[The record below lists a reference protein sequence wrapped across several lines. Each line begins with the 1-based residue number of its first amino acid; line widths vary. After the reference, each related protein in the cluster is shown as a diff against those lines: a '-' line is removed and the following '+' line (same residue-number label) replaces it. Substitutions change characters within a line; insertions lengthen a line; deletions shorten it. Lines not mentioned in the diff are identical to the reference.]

1 MKKIWII
8 LGIVLL
14 TTVITTTLLVLVPK
28 PEKVEG
34 KEEEPEVTIAPEPVQ
49 LYSYDI
55 ADAFVTNMK
64 DSTRFVRA
72 SISLVLN
79 NEEDLAILEKNIFII
94 RDRII
99 GILRGTTEEEYLDN
113 SSQENLRKKIKDEL
127 AVCLTIESLVEIY
140 FTELVVQ

>member
-34 KEEEPEVTIAPEPVQ
+34 KEEPVETVAPEPI
-49 LYSYDI
+49 LLFSYDI
-55 ADAFVTNMK
+55 EDAFVTNMK
-64 DSTRFVRA
+64 SSNRFVRA
-72 SISLVLN
+72 SISLVIN
-79 NEEDLAILEKNIFII
+79 KEEDLAVLEKNIFII

-113 SSQENLRKKIKDEL
+113 SSQENLRQKIKVEL
-127 AVCLTIESLVEIY
+127 SSCLTIESLVEIY